1 MVWEANLTD
10 SLTNLDG
17 VDKMRQ
23 RILIVDDETS
33 IQELIK
39 FNLEQAGFETEV
51 ANDGIEAIE
60 KFESY
65 KPDLIVLDLMLPGKD
80 GYDVCKEIRRN
91 SNVPIIMLTAKE
103 TELERVLGLE
113 LGADDYITKPFSPLE
128 LVARIKA
135 VLRRASTQDDPE
147 ENEYQVGNISLQVD
161 TREVR
166 VDGNLV
172 ELTRKE
178 FDLLHI
184 FMKNVN
190 KVLTREVLLQK
201 VWGYEYEGETR
212 TVDVHIRHLR
222 RKLGPEGETRI
233 ETIHGVGYKLRGN

>member
-1 MVWEANLTD
+1 MI
-10 SLTNLDG
+10 
-17 VDKMRQ
+17 KQ
-23 RILIVDDETS
+23 KILIVDDEPS
-33 IQELIK
+33 IQELIG
-39 FNLEQAGFETEV
+39 FNLEQSGFDT
-51 ANDGIEAIE
+51 AIAADGFAALEM
-60 KFESY
+60 FESY

-80 GYDVCKEIRRN
+80 GYDVCKEIRRT

-113 LGADDYITKPFSPLE
+113 LGADDYMTKPFSPLE

-135 VLRRASTQDDPE
+135 VLRRASGQESQD
-147 ENEYQVGNISLQVD
+147 ENEYKVGNIFLQVD
-161 TREVR
+161 TREVK
-166 VDGNLV
+166 VGDQLV

-184 FMKNVN
+184 FMQNVG
-190 KVLTREVLLQK
+190 KVMTREVLLQK

-222 RKLGPEGETRI
+222 RKLGPGGESRI
-233 ETIHGVGYKLRGN
+233 ETIPGVGYKLRGT

>member
-1 MVWEANLTD
+1 MV
-10 SLTNLDG
+10 
-17 VDKMRQ
+17 KQ
-23 RILIVDDETS
+23 KILIVDDEAS
-33 IQELIK
+33 IQELIR
-39 FNLEQAGFETEV
+39 FNLEQSGFDTET
-51 ANDGIEAIE
+51 ASDGLEALE

-80 GYDVCKEIRRN
+80 GYDVCKDIRRT

-135 VLRRASTQDDPE
+135 VLRRANGQE
-147 ENEYQVGNISLQVD
+147 EEDANEFRVGNIFLQVD

-166 VDGNLV
+166 VNDVEV

-184 FMKNVN
+184 FMENVG
-190 KVLTREVLLQK
+190 KVMTREVLLQK

>member
-1 MVWEANLTD
+1 MI
-10 SLTNLDG
+10 
-17 VDKMRQ
+17 KQ
-23 RILIVDDETS
+23 KILIVDDEPS
-33 IQELIK
+33 IQELIR
-39 FNLEQAGFETEV
+39 FNLEQSGFDTAV
-51 ANDGIEAIE
+51 ASDGFAALEM
-60 KFESY
+60 FESY

-80 GYDVCKEIRRN
+80 GYDVCKEIRRT

-113 LGADDYITKPFSPLE
+113 LGADDYMTKPFSPLE

-135 VLRRASTQDDPE
+135 VLRRASGQEAQD
-147 ENEYQVGNISLQVD
+147 ENEYKVGNIYLQVD

-166 VDGNLV
+166 VNDQLV

-184 FMKNVN
+184 FMQNVG
-190 KVLTREVLLQK
+190 KVMTREILLQK

-222 RKLGPEGETRI
+222 RKLGPEGESRI

>member
-1 MVWEANLTD
+1 MFEAN
-10 SLTNLDG
+10 
-17 VDKMRQ
+17 
-23 RILIVDDETS
+23 
-33 IQELIK
+33 
-39 FNLEQAGFETEV
+39 
-51 ANDGIEAIE
+51 
-60 KFESY
+60 

-80 GYDVCKEIRRN
+80 GYDVCKAIRKT
-91 SNVPIIMLTAKE
+91 SNTPIIMLTAKE

-135 VLRRASTQDDPE
+135 VLRRSSGQDDE
-147 ENEYQVGNISLQVD
+147 EIDEFTVGSIFMKVG
-161 TREVR
+161 TREVL
-166 VDGNLV
+166 VKGQPV

-184 FMKNVN
+184 FMQNAG
-190 KVLTREVLLQK
+190 KVLTREFLLQK

-222 RKLGPEGETRI
+222 RKLGPEGEERI

>member
-1 MVWEANLTD
+1 MI
-10 SLTNLDG
+10 
-17 VDKMRQ
+17 KQ
-23 RILIVDDETS
+23 KILIVDDEPS
-33 IQELIK
+33 IQELIR
-39 FNLEQAGFETEV
+39 FNLEQSGFET
-51 ANDGIEAIE
+51 AIAADGFAALEM
-60 KFESY
+60 FESY

-80 GYDVCKEIRRN
+80 GYDVCKEIRRT

-113 LGADDYITKPFSPLE
+113 LGADDYMTKPFSPLE

-135 VLRRASTQDDPE
+135 VLRRASGQEAQD
-147 ENEYQVGNISLQVD
+147 ENEYKVGNIHLQVD

-166 VDGNLV
+166 VNDQLV

-184 FMKNVN
+184 FMQNVG
-190 KVLTREVLLQK
+190 KVMTREVLLQK

-222 RKLGPEGETRI
+222 RKLGPEGESRI

>member
-1 MVWEANLTD
+1 MWGDNM
-10 SLTNLDG
+10 
-17 VDKMRQ
+17 KQ
-23 RILIVDDETS
+23 RILIVDDEVP

-39 FNLEQAGFETEV
+39 FNLEQAGFEIDV
-51 ANDGIEAIE
+51 ASDGNMAIE

-65 KPDLIVLDLMLPGKD
+65 KPELIVLDLMLPGKD
-80 GYDVCKEIRRN
+80 GYDVCKAIRRN

-135 VLRRASTQDDPE
+135 VLRRASGQELLDE
-147 ENEYQVGNISLQVD
+147 EELQVGSITMRVE
-161 TREVR
+161 TREVT
-166 VDGNLV
+166 VSTESV

-184 FMKNVN
+184 FMQNIG
-190 KVLTREVLLQK
+190 KVLTREFLLQK

-222 RKLGPEGETRI
+222 RKLGPEGEERI

>member
-1 MVWEANLTD
+1 MI
-10 SLTNLDG
+10 G
-17 VDKMRQ
+17 VDNMRQ

-33 IQELIK
+33 IQELIR

-51 ANDGIEAIE
+51 ASDGLAALE

-65 KPDLIVLDLMLPGKD
+65 KPDLVVLDLMLPGKD
-80 GYDVCKEIRRN
+80 GYDVCKDIRRH

-135 VLRRASTQDDPE
+135 VLRRASNQETPE
-147 ENEYQVGNISLQVD
+147 EDEYQVGSIYLRVD
-161 TREVR
+161 TREVK
-166 VDGNLV
+166 VDGNPV
-172 ELTRKE
+172 DLTRKE

-184 FMKNVN
+184 FMQNVN

>member
-1 MVWEANLTD
+1 MNLMGLHID
-10 SLTNLDG
+10 CIIKLRGDNM
-17 VDKMRQ
+17 KQ
-23 RILIVDDETS
+23 RILVVDDEVP

-39 FNLEQAGFETEV
+39 FNLEQAGFDVEL
-51 ANDGIEAIE
+51 AGDGNQAIE
-60 KFESY
+60 MFERN

-80 GYDVCKEIRRN
+80 GYDVCKAIRKT
-91 SNVPIIMLTAKE
+91 SNTPIIMLTAKE

-135 VLRRASTQDDPE
+135 VLRRSSGQEDDDIDE
-147 ENEYQVGNISLQVD
+147 FQVGSIFMKVD
-161 TREVR
+161 TREVK
-166 VDGNLV
+166 VKGELV

-178 FDLLHI
+178 FDLLHT
-184 FMKNVN
+184 FLQNVG
-190 KVLTREVLLQK
+190 KVLTREFLLQK

-222 RKLGPEGETRI
+222 RKLGPEGEERI

>member
-1 MVWEANLTD
+1 VI
-10 SLTNLDG
+10 
-17 VDKMRQ
+17 KQ
-23 RILIVDDETS
+23 KILIVDDEVS
-33 IQELIK
+33 IQELIR

-51 ANDGIEAIE
+51 AGDGIAAVEM
-60 KFESY
+60 FESY
-65 KPDLIVLDLMLPGKD
+65 RPDLIVLDLMLPGKD
-80 GYDVCKEIRRN
+80 GYDVCKEIRRT

-135 VLRRASTQDDPE
+135 VLRRASTQETHD
-147 ENEYQVGNISLQVD
+147 ENEYRVGNIFLQVD
-161 TREVR
+161 TREVKVQGDN
-166 VDGNLV
+166 VD
-172 ELTRKE
+172 LTRKE

-184 FMKNVN
+184 FMQEVG

-222 RKLGPEGETRI
+222 RKLGPEGEARI

>member
-1 MVWEANLTD
+1 MI
-10 SLTNLDG
+10 
-17 VDKMRQ
+17 KQ
-23 RILIVDDETS
+23 KILIVDDEVS
-33 IQELIK
+33 IQELIR
-39 FNLEQAGFETEV
+39 FNLDQSGFDTEV
-51 ANDGIEAIE
+51 AGDGLEALE
-60 KFESY
+60 MFESY
-65 KPDLIVLDLMLPGKD
+65 RPDLIVLDLMLPGKD
-80 GYDVCKEIRRN
+80 GYDVCKEIRRT

-113 LGADDYITKPFSPLE
+113 LGADDYMTKPFSPLE

-135 VLRRASTQDDPE
+135 VLRRASGQETQD
-147 ENEYQVGNISLQVD
+147 ENEYKVGNIFLQVD
-161 TREVR
+161 TREVKVHDQP
-166 VDGNLV
+166 VD
-172 ELTRKE
+172 LTRKE

-184 FMKNVN
+184 FMQNTG

>member
-1 MVWEANLTD
+1 MIKQKV
-10 SLTNLDG
+10 
-17 VDKMRQ
+17 
-23 RILIVDDETS
+23 LIVDDEVA
-33 IQELIK
+33 IQELIR
-39 FNLEQAGFETEV
+39 FNLEQSGFETEV
-51 ANDGIEAIE
+51 AGDGIAALEM
-60 KFESY
+60 FESY
-65 KPDLIVLDLMLPGKD
+65 RPDLIVLDLMLPGKD
-80 GYDVCKEIRRN
+80 GYDVCKEIRRT

-135 VLRRASTQDDPE
+135 VLRRANSQETHD
-147 ENEYQVGNISLQVD
+147 ENEYRVGNIFLQVD
-161 TREVR
+161 TREVK
-166 VDGNLV
+166 VNNKSV
-172 ELTRKE
+172 NLTRKE

-184 FMKNVN
+184 FMQQVG

>member
-1 MVWEANLTD
+1 M
-10 SLTNLDG
+10 
-17 VDKMRQ
+17 KQ
-23 RILIVDDETS
+23 RILVVDDEVP

-39 FNLEQAGFETEV
+39 FNLEQAGFEVEIADNGIAALEMFE
-51 ANDGIEAIE
+51 AN
-60 KFESY
+60 

-80 GYDVCKEIRRN
+80 GYDVCKAIRKT
-91 SNVPIIMLTAKE
+91 SNTPIIMLTAKE

-135 VLRRASTQDDPE
+135 VLRRSSGQDDE
-147 ENEYQVGNISLQVD
+147 EIDEFTVGSIFMKVG
-161 TREVR
+161 TREVL
-166 VDGNLV
+166 VKGESV

-184 FMKNVN
+184 FMQNAG
-190 KVLTREVLLQK
+190 KVLTREFLLQK

-222 RKLGPEGETRI
+222 RKLGPEGEERI

>member
-1 MVWEANLTD
+1 M
-10 SLTNLDG
+10 
-17 VDKMRQ
+17 KQ
-23 RILIVDDETS
+23 RILVVDDEVP

-39 FNLEQAGFETEV
+39 FNLEQAGFDVEL
-51 ANDGIEAIE
+51 AGDGNQAIE
-60 KFESY
+60 MFERN

-80 GYDVCKEIRRN
+80 GYDVCKAIRKT
-91 SNVPIIMLTAKE
+91 SNTPIIMLTAKE

-135 VLRRASTQDDPE
+135 VLRRSSGQEDDDIDE
-147 ENEYQVGNISLQVD
+147 FQVGSIFMKVD
-161 TREVR
+161 TREVK
-166 VDGNLV
+166 VKGELV

-178 FDLLHI
+178 FDLLHT
-184 FMKNVN
+184 FLQNVG
-190 KVLTREVLLQK
+190 KVLTREFLLQK

-222 RKLGPEGETRI
+222 RKLGPEGEERI

>member
-1 MVWEANLTD
+1 MI
-10 SLTNLDG
+10 
-17 VDKMRQ
+17 KQ
-23 RILIVDDETS
+23 KILIVDDEPS
-33 IQELIK
+33 IQELIG
-39 FNLEQAGFETEV
+39 FNLEQSGFDT
-51 ANDGIEAIE
+51 AIAADGFAALEM
-60 KFESY
+60 FESY

-80 GYDVCKEIRRN
+80 GYDVCKEIRRT

-113 LGADDYITKPFSPLE
+113 LGADDYMTKPFSPLE

-135 VLRRASTQDDPE
+135 VLRRASGQESQDED
-147 ENEYQVGNISLQVD
+147 EYKVGNIFLQVD
-161 TREVR
+161 TREVK
-166 VDGNLV
+166 VGDQLV

-184 FMKNVN
+184 FMQNVG
-190 KVLTREVLLQK
+190 KVMTREVLLQK

-222 RKLGPEGETRI
+222 RKLGPEGESRI

>member
-1 MVWEANLTD
+1 MVKQK
-10 SLTNLDG
+10 
-17 VDKMRQ
+17 V
-23 RILIVDDETS
+23 LIVDDEVS
-33 IQELIK
+33 IQELIR
-39 FNLEQAGFETEV
+39 FNLDQAGFDTEV
-51 ANDGIEAIE
+51 ASDGLEAVE
-60 KFESY
+60 MYESY

-80 GYDVCKEIRRN
+80 GYDVCKEIRRT

-113 LGADDYITKPFSPLE
+113 LGADDYMTKPFSPLE

-135 VLRRASTQDDPE
+135 VLRRASGQETQD
-147 ENEYQVGNISLQVD
+147 ENEYKVGNIFLQVD
-161 TREVR
+161 TREVK
-166 VDGNLV
+166 VHD
-172 ELTRKE
+172 EPIDLTRKE

-184 FMKNVN
+184 FMQNMG

>member
-1 MVWEANLTD
+1 MI
-10 SLTNLDG
+10 
-17 VDKMRQ
+17 KQ
-23 RILIVDDETS
+23 KILIVDDEPS
-33 IQELIK
+33 IQELIR
-39 FNLEQAGFETEV
+39 FNLEQAGFET
-51 ANDGIEAIE
+51 AIAADGFAALEMY
-60 KFESY
+60 ESY

-113 LGADDYITKPFSPLE
+113 LGADDYMTKPFSPLE

-135 VLRRASTQDDPE
+135 VLRRASGQESQD
-147 ENEYQVGNISLQVD
+147 ENEYKVGNIHLQVD

-166 VDGNLV
+166 VNDQLV

-184 FMKNVN
+184 FMQNVG
-190 KVLTREVLLQK
+190 KVMTREVLLQK

-222 RKLGPEGETRI
+222 RKLGPEGESRI
-233 ETIHGVGYKLRGN
+233 ETIHGVGYKLRDRKSVV

>member
-1 MVWEANLTD
+1 MMKQKV
-10 SLTNLDG
+10 
-17 VDKMRQ
+17 
-23 RILIVDDETS
+23 LIVDDETS
-33 IQELIK
+33 IQELIR
-39 FNLEQAGFETEV
+39 FNLEQAGFDTEV
-51 ANDGIEAIE
+51 ASDGLAALEM
-60 KFESY
+60 FESY

-80 GYDVCKEIRRN
+80 GYDVCKEIRRT

-113 LGADDYITKPFSPLE
+113 LGADDYMTKPFSPLE

-135 VLRRASTQDDPE
+135 VLRRASGQESQD
-147 ENEYQVGNISLQVD
+147 ENEYKVGNIFLQVD
-161 TREVR
+161 TREVK
-166 VDGNLV
+166 VGDQLV

-184 FMKNVN
+184 FMQNVG

>member
-1 MVWEANLTD
+1 
-10 SLTNLDG
+10 
-17 VDKMRQ
+17 MRQ
-23 RILIVDDETS
+23 RILIVDDEVP

-39 FNLEQAGFETEV
+39 FNLEQSGFEVHV
-51 ANDGIEAIE
+51 AGDGVQAIE
-60 KFESY
+60 MFESLR
-65 KPDLIVLDLMLPGKD
+65 PDLMVLDLMLPGKD
-80 GYDVCKEIRRN
+80 GYDVCKTIRRN

-135 VLRRASTQDDPE
+135 VLRRSSGQEAPE
-147 ENEYQVGNISLQVD
+147 EEELLVGPISLRAE
-161 TREVR
+161 TREVF
-166 VDGNLV
+166 VHSTSID
-172 ELTRKE
+172 LTRKE

-184 FMKNVN
+184 FMQHVG
-190 KVLTREVLLQK
+190 KVLTREFLLQK

-222 RKLGPEGETRI
+222 RKLGTPGEERI
-233 ETIHGVGYKLRGN
+233 ETIHGVGYKLRG

>member
-1 MVWEANLTD
+1 MI
-10 SLTNLDG
+10 
-17 VDKMRQ
+17 KQ
-23 RILIVDDETS
+23 KILIVDDEPS
-33 IQELIK
+33 IQELIC
-39 FNLEQAGFETEV
+39 FNLEQAGFET
-51 ANDGIEAIE
+51 AIAADGFAALEMY
-60 KFESY
+60 ESY

-113 LGADDYITKPFSPLE
+113 LGADDYMTKPFSPLE

-135 VLRRASTQDDPE
+135 VLRRASGQESQD
-147 ENEYQVGNISLQVD
+147 ENEYKVGNIHLQVD

-166 VDGNLV
+166 VNDQLV

-184 FMKNVN
+184 FMQNVG
-190 KVLTREVLLQK
+190 KVMTREVLLQK

-222 RKLGPEGETRI
+222 RKLGPEGESRI

>member
-1 MVWEANLTD
+1 
-10 SLTNLDG
+10 
-17 VDKMRQ
+17 MRQ

-51 ANDGIEAIE
+51 ASDGLSALE

-65 KPDLIVLDLMLPGKD
+65 KPDLVVLDLMLPGKD
-80 GYDVCKEIRRN
+80 GYDVCKDIRRH

-135 VLRRASTQDDPE
+135 VLRRASNQETPE
-147 ENEYQVGNISLQVD
+147 EDEYQVGNIYLRVD
-161 TREVR
+161 TREVK
-166 VDGNLV
+166 VDGKEV
-172 ELTRKE
+172 DLTRKE

-184 FMKNVN
+184 FMQNVN

-233 ETIHGVGYKLRGN
+233 ETIHGVGYKLRGT

>member
-1 MVWEANLTD
+1 
-10 SLTNLDG
+10 
-17 VDKMRQ
+17 MRQ
-23 RILIVDDETS
+23 RILIVDDEIS

>member
-1 MVWEANLTD
+1 MMVKQK
-10 SLTNLDG
+10 
-17 VDKMRQ
+17 V
-23 RILIVDDETS
+23 LIVDDEVS
-33 IQELIK
+33 IQELIR
-39 FNLEQAGFETEV
+39 FNLDQAGFDTEV
-51 ANDGIEAIE
+51 ASDGLEAVE
-60 KFESY
+60 MHESY

-80 GYDVCKEIRRN
+80 GYDVCKEIRRT

-113 LGADDYITKPFSPLE
+113 LGADDYMTKPFSPLE

-135 VLRRASTQDDPE
+135 VLRRASGQETQD
-147 ENEYQVGNISLQVD
+147 ENEYKVGNIFLQVD
-161 TREVR
+161 TREVK
-166 VDGNLV
+166 VHD
-172 ELTRKE
+172 EPIDLTRKE

-184 FMKNVN
+184 FMQNMG

>member
-1 MVWEANLTD
+1 MVKQK
-10 SLTNLDG
+10 
-17 VDKMRQ
+17 V
-23 RILIVDDETS
+23 LIVDDEVS
-33 IQELIK
+33 IQELIR
-39 FNLEQAGFETEV
+39 FNLDQAGFDTEV
-51 ANDGIEAIE
+51 ASDGLEAIE
-60 KFESY
+60 MFESY
-65 KPDLIVLDLMLPGKD
+65 RPDLIVLDLMLPGKD
-80 GYDVCKEIRRN
+80 GYDVCKEIRRT

-113 LGADDYITKPFSPLE
+113 LGADDYMTKPFSPLE

-135 VLRRASTQDDPE
+135 VLRRASGQETQD
-147 ENEYQVGNISLQVD
+147 ENEYKVGNIFLQVD
-161 TREVR
+161 TREVKVHDEP
-166 VDGNLV
+166 VD
-172 ELTRKE
+172 LTRKE

-184 FMKNVN
+184 FMQNMG

>member
-1 MVWEANLTD
+1 M
-10 SLTNLDG
+10 
-17 VDKMRQ
+17 KQ
-23 RILIVDDETS
+23 RILVVDDEVP
-33 IQELIK
+33 IQELLK
-39 FNLEQAGFETEV
+39 FNLEQAGFNVEV
-51 ANDGIEAIE
+51 AGDGNQALEMFE
-60 KFESY
+60 KN

-80 GYDVCKEIRRN
+80 GYDVCKAIRKT
-91 SNVPIIMLTAKE
+91 SNTPIIMLTAKE

-135 VLRRASTQDDPE
+135 VLRRSAGQEDDDIDE
-147 ENEYQVGNISLQVD
+147 FRVGSIFMKVD
-161 TREVR
+161 TREVT
-166 VDGNLV
+166 VKGELV

-178 FDLLHI
+178 FDLLHT
-184 FMKNVN
+184 FLQNLG
-190 KVLTREVLLQK
+190 KVLTREFLLQK

-222 RKLGPEGETRI
+222 RKLGPEGEDRI